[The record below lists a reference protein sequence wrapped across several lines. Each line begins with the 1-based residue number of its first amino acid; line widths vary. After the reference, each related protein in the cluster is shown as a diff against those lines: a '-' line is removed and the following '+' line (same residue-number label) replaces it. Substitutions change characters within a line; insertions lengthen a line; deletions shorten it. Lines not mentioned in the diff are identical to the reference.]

1 MQGGELIDRNQV
13 FHISGV
19 ILSEELSEA
28 FLGVP

>member
-1 MQGGELIDRNQV
+1 MEGGELIDRNQV

-28 FLGVP
+28 F